1 MPVSAGNRIA
11 GLLTSGRAGRRLAG
25 MAFDVDRM
33 LRLWLE
39 PFDDAAVAE
48 AAFRAVYA
56 DPLPVNGGEL
66 RIADLVER
74 ARALHATYDGLTMD
88 VLDLVEA
95 PGRVVVA
102 FRMRGRHHGPL
113 ATPLGTVGPT
123 GLEVEQR
130 VIDVLTVDDGRVTG
144 IEMVADTLA
153 PLLQLGAVSLR

>member
-1 MPVSAGNRIA
+1 
-11 GLLTSGRAGRRLAG
+11 

-48 AAFRAVYA
+48 AAFGEVYA

-66 RIADLVER
+66 RVADLVER
-74 ARALHATYDGLTMD
+74 ARALHTTYREITID

-102 FRMRGRHHGPL
+102 FRMRGRQDGPL
-113 ATPLGTVGPT
+113 TTPLGTVGPT

-130 VIDVLTVDDGRVTG
+130 VIDVLTVDGGRVTG

>member
-1 MPVSAGNRIA
+1 
-11 GLLTSGRAGRRLAG
+11 

-39 PFDDAAVAE
+39 PFDDTGVAE
-48 AAFRAVYA
+48 AAFREVYA

-66 RIADLVER
+66 RVADLVER
-74 ARALHATYDGLTMD
+74 AHALHATYREVTIEL
-88 VLDLVEA
+88 LDLVEA

-102 FRMRGRHHGPL
+102 FRMRGRQDGPL
-113 ATPLGTVGPT
+113 ATPLGTVAPT